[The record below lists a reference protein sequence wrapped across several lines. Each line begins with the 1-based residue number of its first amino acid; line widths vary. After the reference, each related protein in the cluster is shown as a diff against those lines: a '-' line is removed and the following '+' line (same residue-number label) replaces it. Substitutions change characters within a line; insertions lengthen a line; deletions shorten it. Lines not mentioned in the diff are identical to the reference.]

1 MGDLFPCDHVEE
13 EILALTLAKK
23 DKVKYIVD
31 YYGTKLEDGTAYI
44 CMQFMNRGTLEKHI
58 ERQRGKLPV
67 GAWPIID
74 EGTCFDFVGDILKG
88 VEFLNSKGLVHG
100 DIKGDNVLLDESFT
114 HVKLADFGLSR
125 KIEDHVGT
133 PDVLRTGRLLIEM
146 LNGGRSSILDHF
158 LFGDADYQRLKSVF
172 QKHFPPQASKETT
185 DLLNII
191 FASELLLGAA
201 DILRI
206 SRQLQPLQR

>member
-1 MGDLFPCDHVEE
+1 MCIPETFGLLDGQFQDGRNYVLNEKLGSGSYGVCHRATTISGSLTFCIKKCYHVKE

-23 DKVKYIVD
+23 DNVKYIVD
-31 YYGTKLEDGTAYI
+31 YYGTKLEGGTAYV
-44 CMQFMNRGTLEKHI
+44 CMQFMKRGTLEKHI
-58 ERQRGKLPV
+58 ERQREKLPV

-74 EGTCFDFVGDILKG
+74 EGTCFNFVGDILKG

-125 KIEDHVGT
+125 KIEENVLT

-146 LNGGRSSILDHF
+146 LNGERSSILGRF
-158 LFGDADYQRLKSVF
+158 FRKC
-172 QKHFPPQASKETT
+172 
-185 DLLNII
+185 
-191 FASELLLGAA
+191 
-201 DILRI
+201 
-206 SRQLQPLQR
+206 